1 MQRQDFPASIAQKE
15 RDRREIAAQI
25 DAFLRRGGRISELQ
39 APPARHRI
47 PEVGSVWHDLQD
59 VLQG

>member
-1 MQRQDFPASIAQKE
+1 MQRQDFPDNIAQKE

-25 DAFLRRGGRISELQ
+25 DAFLRRGGRIDALQ
-39 APPARHRI
+39 SPPCSRRV

-59 VLQG
+59 VFQA